1 MKDTQQP
8 GQVVLAT
15 LIEWL
20 RDGRFV
26 IPDFQRNFEW
36 DTSDIRELMRSI
48 FLDYYIGNLLL
59 WDGKEENFDTLSCI
73 PIEGFEGNDHRE
85 HIVLDGQQ
93 RLTAIYY
100 SFFAPD
106 IPPPRRKKRVLYYIR
121 VDHFMAEEYDKAFQ
135 YESLVNRITRMQEDL
150 DWQFREHIFPLYI
163 IGDEDRFSLSN
174 WLQGYKNH
182 WEQAGDSQQAKNAQK
197 FAIYIQDLIRKYQIS
212 YIGLGQKVALEKV
225 CEIFTKINSQG
236 ISLDTF
242 DLMNAMLSP
251 KELKL
256 RAMYEKAAPRLASFS
271 GDDRLNIRILQVMS
285 LKLQEACSPRYLYYL
300 VPKSEKQTRDSR
312 GKRQTVVLVPDA
324 RHFVELWEDA
334 VTALEGTMQLLRDP
348 REFGAVAEN
357 YLPYTTILPAFAV
370 LQMHA
375 KSLAPAQRIKA
386 HHKIQLWYWAS
397 VFMNRYKS
405 AVDSTSAS
413 DYRSVRNWIED
424 DSDDDSKEPDFVSD
438 FKKSI
443 RSFDLKGETRGG
455 NSTYRGIFNLMIK
468 AGPRDWVE
476 GFMLQPDNMDNHH
489 IIPVSWGNKNLER
502 GFVHTILNRTPLSA
516 EANRQVIQDR
526 LPNEYLPEL
535 IESAGREKVSSI
547 LESHFISSD
556 ALDILLRT
564 PFTAR
569 DFDAFVTERQRAIL
583 DGIENLLVKER
594 LELPP
599 NLRALQDGVKSVEMK
614 MRELILEKLDGN
626 AELIPQHIGR
636 KVKERIQ
643 RGIHKNPMNE
653 ERYDKLSNILEYFDL
668 MELHQLMENKS
679 LWPRF
684 QETWKSKQT
693 LEIKFGQLAEL
704 RNALSHSRQI
714 SDVTRKE
721 GEAAISWFGQVL
733 KLPALP

>member
-59 WDGKEENFDTLSCI
+59 WEGKKENFETLSCI
-73 PIEGFEGNDHRE
+73 RIAGFDGNEHRE

-135 YESLVNRITRMQEDL
+135 YESLVNRIDRMQEDR

-163 IGDEDRFSLSN
+163 IGDEDRFSLPN

-182 WEQAGDSQQAKNAQK
+182 WEQAGDSQQSKNAQK
-197 FAIYIQDLIRKYQIS
+197 FGIYIQDLIRKYQIS
-212 YIGLGQKVALEKV
+212 YIALGQNVILEKV
-225 CEIFTKINSQG
+225 CEIFTKINNQG
-236 ISLDTF
+236 IPLDTF

-251 KELKL
+251 KQLKL
-256 RAMYEKAAPRLASFS
+256 RAMYEKAAPRLAAFS
-271 GDDRLNIRILQVMS
+271 GDDKLNIRILQVMS
-285 LKLQEACSPRYLYYL
+285 LKMQEACSPRYLYYL
-300 VPKSEKQTRDSR
+300 VPKSEKQTRDAR
-312 GKRQTVVLVPDA
+312 GKRQTVTLVPDS

-386 HHKIQLWYWAS
+386 NHKIQLWYWAS
-397 VFMNRYKS
+397 VFLNRYKS

-413 DYRSVRNWIED
+413 DYRSVRSWIED
-424 DSDDDSKEPDFVSD
+424 DSQEPDFVSD
-438 FKKSI
+438 FKNSI
-443 RSFDLKGETRGG
+443 QDLDLKKEIRGG
-455 NSTYRGIFNLMIK
+455 NSTYRGIFSLMIK
-468 AGPRDWVE
+468 AGPRDWIK
-476 GFMLQPDNMDNHH
+476 GSMLQPDSMGNHH
-489 IIPVSWGNKNLER
+489 IIPISWGNKNLER

-516 EANRQVIQDR
+516 ETNREVIQDR
-526 LPNEYLPEL
+526 LPNEYLPNL
-535 IESAGREKVSSI
+535 IESAGKEKVSSI

-556 ALDILLRT
+556 ALDILLRN

-569 DFDAFVTERQRAIL
+569 DFEEFVAERQKAIL
-583 DGIENLLVKER
+583 NGIENLLVKER
-594 LELPP
+594 LYRPL
-599 NLRALQDGVKSVEMK
+599 NLQRLQDGVKAVEMK
-614 MRELILEKLDGN
+614 MRDLILDVLGGN
-626 AELIPQHIGR
+626 AKLIPQHIDGV
-636 KVKERIQ
+636 VKERIQ
-643 RGIHKNPMNE
+643 RNIRKNPMNKG
-653 ERYDKLSNILEYFDL
+653 RYDKLVNILEYFDL
-668 MELHQLMENKS
+668 MELHQLMVNKT
-679 LWPRF
+679 LWSRF
-684 QETWKSKQT
+684 EGIWESKQN

-714 SDVTRKE
+714 NEVTRKE
-721 GEAAISWFGQVL
+721 GEAAISWFAQVL
-733 KLPALP
+733 KLPDLP

>member
-59 WDGKEENFDTLSCI
+59 WEGKKESFETLSCI
-73 PIEGFEGNDHRE
+73 PIAGFGENGHRE

-135 YESLVNRITRMQEDL
+135 YESLVNRIDRMQEDR

-163 IGDEDRFSLSN
+163 IGDEDRFSLPN

-182 WEQAGDSQQAKNAQK
+182 WEQAGDSQQAKSAQK
-197 FAIYIQDLIRKYQIS
+197 FGIYTQDLIRKYQIS
-212 YIGLGQKVALEKV
+212 YIELDQKVALGKV

-251 KELKL
+251 KQLKL
-256 RAMYEKAAPRLASFS
+256 RAMYEKAAPRLAAFS
-271 GDDRLNIRILQVMS
+271 GDDKLNIRILQVMS
-285 LKLQEACSPRYLYYL
+285 LKMQEACSPRYLYYL
-300 VPKSEKQTRDSR
+300 VPKSEKQTRDAR
-312 GKRQTVVLVPDA
+312 GKRQTVTLVPDSG
-324 RHFVELWEDA
+324 HFVELWEDA
-334 VTALEGTMQLLRDP
+334 VTALEETMQLLHDP

-386 HHKIQLWYWAS
+386 NHKIQLWYWAS
-397 VFMNRYKS
+397 VFLNRYKS

-413 DYRSVRNWIED
+413 DYRSVRSWIED
-424 DSDDDSKEPDFVSD
+424 DSQEPDFVSD
-438 FKKSI
+438 FKNSI
-443 RSFDLKGETRGG
+443 QDLDLKKEIRGG

-468 AGPRDWVE
+468 AGPRDWIK
-476 GFMLQPDNMDNHH
+476 GSMLQPDNMDNHH

-516 EANRQVIQDR
+516 ETNREVIQDR

-535 IESAGREKVSSI
+535 LESAGKEKVSSI

-556 ALDILLRT
+556 ALDILLRN

-569 DFDAFVTERQRAIL
+569 DFEEFVAERQKAIL
-583 DGIENLLVKER
+583 NGIENLLVKER
-594 LELPP
+594 LDRPL
-599 NLRALQDGVKSVEMK
+599 NLQRLQDGVKAVEMK
-614 MRELILEKLDGN
+614 MRDLILETLDGN
-626 AELIPQHIGR
+626 AKLIPQHIDNV
-636 KVKERIQ
+636 VKERIQ
-643 RGIHKNPMNE
+643 RNIRKNPMNKG
-653 ERYDKLSNILEYFDL
+653 RYDKLVNMLEYFDL
-668 MELHQLMENKS
+668 MELHQLMVSKT
-679 LWPRF
+679 LWSRF
-684 QETWKSKQT
+684 EGIWESKQN

-714 SDVTRKE
+714 DEVTRKE
-721 GEAAISWFGQVL
+721 GEAAISWFAQVL
-733 KLPALP
+733 KLPDLP

>member
-1 MKDTQQP
+1 MRDTQQP

-59 WDGKEENFDTLSCI
+59 WDGKEENFETLSCI
-73 PIEGFEGNDHRE
+73 PIEGFEGIDHRE

-135 YESLVNRITRMQEDL
+135 YESLVNRITRMQEDR

-163 IGDEDRFSLSN
+163 IGDEDRFSLPN

-182 WEQAGDSQQAKNAQK
+182 WEQADDPQQAKNAQN

-212 YIGLGQKVALEKV
+212 YIELDQKVALGKV

-251 KELKL
+251 KQLKL

-271 GDDRLNIRILQVMS
+271 GDDKLNIRILQVMS
-285 LKLQEACSPRYLYYL
+285 LKMQEACSPRYLYYL
-300 VPKSEKQTRDSR
+300 VPKSEKQTRDPR

-324 RHFVELWEDA
+324 KDFVELWEDA

-375 KSLAPAQRIKA
+375 KSLAPAQRSKA
-386 HHKIQLWYWAS
+386 YHKIQLWYWAS
-397 VFMNRYKS
+397 VFLNRYKS

-424 DSDDDSKEPDFVSD
+424 DSQEPDFVND
-438 FKKSI
+438 FKNSI
-443 RSFDLKGETRGG
+443 QDLNLKGETRGG

-468 AGPRDWVE
+468 AGPRDWIE
-476 GFMLQPDNMDNHH
+476 GSMLQPDNMDNHH

-516 EANRQVIQDR
+516 ETNRQVMQDR

-535 IESAGREKVSSI
+535 VESAGREKVSSI
-547 LESHFISSD
+547 LESHFISGD

-564 PFTAR
+564 PFTKD
-569 DFDAFVTERQRAIL
+569 DFEDFVSERQRAIL
-583 DGIENLLVKER
+583 NGIENLLVKER

-599 NLRALQDGVKSVEMK
+599 NFPKLQSGVKTVEVK
-614 MRELILEKLDGN
+614 MRELILDVLDGN
-626 AELIPQHIGR
+626 AELIPPHIA
-636 KVKERIQ
+636 KEVKERIQ
-643 RGIHKNPMNE
+643 RAIRKNPMNE
-653 ERYDKLSNILEYFDL
+653 ERYDKLANMLEYFDL
-668 MELHQLMENKS
+668 MELHQLMVNKN
-679 LWPRF
+679 LWSRF
-684 QETWKSKQT
+684 QETWKSKQN

-704 RNALSHSRQI
+704 RNALSHSRQV
-714 SDVTRKE
+714 DNVTRKE
-721 GEAAISWFGQVL
+721 GEAAISWFGRML
-733 KLPALP
+733 RISDLP

>member
-59 WDGKEENFDTLSCI
+59 WEGTNENFDTLSCI
-73 PIEGFEGNDHRE
+73 PIAGFEGNDHRE

-135 YESLVNRITRMQEDL
+135 YESLVNRIVRMQEDR

-163 IGDEDRFSLSN
+163 IGDEDRFSLPN

-182 WEQAGDSQQAKNAQK
+182 WEQAGDSQQAENAQQ
-197 FAIYIQDLIRKYQIS
+197 FGIYIQDLIRKYQIS
-212 YIGLGQKVALEKV
+212 YIELDQKVALGKV

-251 KELKL
+251 KQLKL
-256 RAMYEKAAPRLASFS
+256 RAMYEQAAPRLAAFS

-285 LKLQEACSPRYLYYL
+285 LKMQEACSPRYLYYL

-312 GKRQTVVLVPDA
+312 GKRQTVVLVPDSEA
-324 RHFVELWEDA
+324 FVELWEDA
-334 VTALEGTMQLLRDP
+334 VTALEGTTQLLRDP
-348 REFGAVAEN
+348 REFGAVAES

-386 HHKIQLWYWAS
+386 YHKIQLWYWAS
-397 VFMNRYKS
+397 VFLNRYKS

-413 DYRSVRNWIED
+413 DYRNVRNWIGA
-424 DSDDDSKEPDFVSD
+424 DSQEPDFVSD
-438 FKKSI
+438 FKTSI
-443 RSFDLKGETRGG
+443 QSFDLKRETRGG

-468 AGPRDWVE
+468 AGPLDWIE
-476 GFMLQPDNMDNHH
+476 GSMLQPDNMDNHH

-516 EANRQVIQDR
+516 ETNREVIRDR

-535 IESAGREKVSSI
+535 IESAGEEKFSSI
-547 LESHFISSD
+547 MESHFISGD

-564 PFTAR
+564 PFTKD
-569 DFDAFVTERQRAIL
+569 DFDDFVTERQRMIL

-594 LELPP
+594 LELPL
-599 NLRALQDGVKSVEMK
+599 NLQRLQNGVKSVEMK
-614 MRELILEKLDGN
+614 LRELILETLDGN
-626 AELIPQHIGR
+626 AELIPQHIDR
-636 KVKERIQ
+636 KAKERIQ
-643 RGIHKNPMNE
+643 RDVHKNPMNE
-653 ERYDKLSNILEYFDL
+653 ERYDKLANILEYFDL
-668 MELHQLMENKS
+668 MELHQLMASKA
-679 LWPRF
+679 LWSRF
-684 QETWKSKQT
+684 QGIWGSKQN
-693 LEIKFGQLAEL
+693 LEIKFGQLSEL
-704 RNALSHSRQI
+704 RNALSHSRQLG
-714 SDVTRKE
+714 DVTRKE

-733 KLPALP
+733 KLPDLL